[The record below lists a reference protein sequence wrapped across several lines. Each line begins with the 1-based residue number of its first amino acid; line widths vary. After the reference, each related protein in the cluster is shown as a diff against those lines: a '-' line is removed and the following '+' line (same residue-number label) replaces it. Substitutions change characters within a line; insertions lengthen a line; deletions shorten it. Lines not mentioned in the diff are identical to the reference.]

1 MRRMLVVL
9 LAGLLVSSSALAQD
23 AGDQAA
29 KKAAKKSDRKARQRP
44 EKKSERKSEKAGQK
58 TESARE
64 RLSRRFNEASPPLG
78 ELLPDVSGYT
88 ADGKPVSLRGL
99 DGDFKVLVFGC
110 LT

>member
-1 MRRMLVVL
+1 MRRVLVVL
-9 LAGLLVSSSALAQD
+9 LAGLLVASSALAQD
-23 AGDQAA
+23 AGD
-29 KKAAKKSDRKARQRP
+29 KAAKKSQ
-44 EKKSERKSEKAGQK
+44 RKSKKAGQK

-64 RLSRRFNEASPPLG
+64 RLNRRFNEASPPVG

-99 DGDFKVLVFGC
+99 KGDFKVLVFGC

>member
-23 AGDQAA
+23 AGD
-29 KKAAKKSDRKARQRP
+29 KAAKKSDRKARQRP

-64 RLSRRFNEASPPLG
+64 RLSRRFNETSPPLG

>member
-1 MRRMLVVL
+1 MRRVLVVL
-9 LAGLLVSSSALAQD
+9 LAGLLVASSALAQD
-23 AGDQAA
+23 AGD
-29 KKAAKKSDRKARQRP
+29 KAAKKF
-44 EKKSERKSEKAGQK
+44 ERKSEKAGQK

-64 RLSRRFNEASPPLG
+64 RLNRRFKEASPPVG

-99 DGDFKVLVFGC
+99 KGEFKVLVFGC

>member
-23 AGDQAA
+23 AGD
-29 KKAAKKSDRKARQRP
+29 KAAKKSDRKARQRP